1 MQLKRYWLSKF
12 FIKNHAS
19 LEIGIQ
25 GVLLDN
31 TLINWPDF
39 ETFPY
44 IESHFFFS
52 SLNWQANDIQ
62 YHYNWL
68 SKNTASNAITNILDQ
83 WGKINKAA
91 LIHLANA
98 IKAKMSQG
106 YLRKNTFTNIQN
118 KAIKQLKL
126 WPKDIA
132 LFSFDES
139 IHKSLKF
146 LQLVVSWSEQH
157 LAAFQKNYIDRQK
170 AVYLDYFQSIESNP
184 LTDRQQTSCI
194 TDEQNNLILAG
205 AGTGKTSTMI
215 GRVGYLLKSVQ
226 AKESDFLLLAFGKQ
240 AADEM
245 KVRIKEKLNLSSIR
259 VNTFHSLGLNIITS
273 VESKSPNISELASNE
288 TNKQNWTQAQFK
300 LLLAQ
305 SDFKLKVQSYSQ
317 AYLNSNKDLDGNI
330 EEISKNLSQL
340 IGLYKLALFD
350 KQQFQHRLS
359 KNKDQSQIK
368 SELEL
373 LSPIYQLYQKHLLD
387 CNEID
392 FEDMIIKAIQYVE
405 SNRFKSNWKHI
416 LVDEF
421 QDISEPRA
429 RLIKAL
435 KTQVSGSS
443 LFCVGDDWQAIYRFT
458 GADISLTTQFASYF
472 GATQITALDK
482 TFRFNNSISA
492 FASKFVM
499 QNPSQLHKE
508 MLTHTQVNE
517 PRVTLHQGD
526 SENKLSHVLADIN
539 DNTSSK
545 QSVYILSRYKFNLP
559 NRHNLNQLNVKFK
572 NLDIKTDTFHAS
584 KGKESDHVIILG
596 LNKGKYGFPS
606 QKPIPPLLDCLLP
619 KAEEFQHAEERR
631 LFYVAI
637 TRTKHAVHLLS
648 DIKKPSQFITELLE
662 KDYMINYNQVSDT
675 SLKEAV

>member
-1 MQLKRYWLSKF
+1 MQLKRYWISKF

-19 LEIGIQ
+19 LEINTQ

-31 TLINWPDF
+31 TLIKWPEF

-44 IESHFFFS
+44 IEHHFFFS
-52 SLNWQANDIQ
+52 SLNWQTNDLQ

-68 SKNTASNAITNILDQ
+68 SKKTTYDAINQILEH
-83 WGKINKAA
+83 WGEVYKAPLIN
-91 LIHLANA
+91 LANA

-106 YLRKNTFTNIQN
+106 YLRKNTFTNIQK
-118 KAIKQLKL
+118 KATQQLKL

-132 LFSFDES
+132 LFSFDDS
-139 IHKSLKF
+139 IYNSLQF
-146 LQLVVSWSEQH
+146 LQLVVSWSEKH
-157 LAAFQKNYIDRQK
+157 LAAFQNNYIDKQK
-170 AVYLDYFQSIESNP
+170 ALYLDYFQSIESNP
-184 LTDRQQTSCI
+184 LTDKQQIACI

-215 GRVGYLLKSVQ
+215 GRVGYLLKSNL

-245 KVRIKEKLNLSSIR
+245 KGRINDKLKCSSIK
-259 VNTFHSLGLNIITS
+259 VNTFHSLGLSIISS
-273 VESKSPNISELASNE
+273 VESNTPKISELASNE
-288 TNKQNWTQAQFK
+288 VKKQNWIQAQLNQ
-300 LLLAQ
+300 LLTQ
-305 SDFKLKVQSYSQ
+305 TDFKEKVHSYSET
-317 AYLNSNKDLDGNI
+317 YLNANKDLASDI
-330 EEISKNLSQL
+330 EEISKNLNQL

-350 KQQFQHRLS
+350 KQHFQHRLS
-359 KNKDQSQIK
+359 QNKQQSQIK

-373 LSPIYQLYQKHLLD
+373 LSPIYQLYQKHLLEL
-387 CNEID
+387 NEID

-405 SNRFKSNWKHI
+405 TNRFKSNWKHI

-435 KTQVSGSS
+435 KAQISGSS

-458 GADISLTTQFASYF
+458 GADVSLTTQFESYF
-472 GATQITALDK
+472 GPTKITALDK
-482 TFRFNNSISA
+482 TFRFNNSISD
-492 FASKFVM
+492 FASQFVM
-499 QNPSQLHKE
+499 QNPTQLHKE
-508 MLTHTQVNE
+508 MLTHTQVKE
-517 PRVTLHQGD
+517 PQITLHQGD
-526 SENKLSHVLADIN
+526 SEDKLNHVLTEIN
-539 DNTSSK
+539 DLITPK

-559 NRHNLNQLNVKFK
+559 NKNHLSSKYK

-596 LNKGKYGFPS
+596 LNNGKYGFPS
-606 QKPIPPLLDCLLP
+606 QKPISPLLDCLLP

-631 LFYVAI
+631 LFYVAV
-637 TRTKHAVHLLS
+637 TRTKHTVHLLS
-648 DIKKPSQFITELLE
+648 DIKKPSQFITEILE
-662 KDYMINYNQVSDT
+662 KDYMIKYNQLPDI

>member
-19 LEIGIQ
+19 LEITTQ

-31 TLINWPDF
+31 TLINWSEF

-52 SLNWQANDIQ
+52 SLNWQANDVQ

-68 SKNTASNAITNILDQ
+68 SKNTASNAITKILEQ
-83 WGKINKAA
+83 WGKINKAE
-91 LIHLANA
+91 LIHLVNS
-98 IKAKMSQG
+98 IKAKISQG
-106 YLRKNTFTNIQN
+106 YLRKNTFTNIQK
-118 KAIKQLKL
+118 KAIRQLEL

-139 IHKSLKF
+139 IYKSLQF
-146 LQLVVSWSEQH
+146 LQLVVSWSEKH
-157 LAAFQKNYIDRQK
+157 LAAFQKNYIDKQK
-170 AVYLDYFQSIESNP
+170 ALYLDYFQSIESNP
-184 LTDRQQTSCI
+184 LTDKQQIACI

-245 KVRIKEKLNLSSIR
+245 KNRINDKLNLSSIK
-259 VNTFHSLGLNIITS
+259 VNTFHSLGLSIITS
-273 VESKSPNISELASNE
+273 VESKSPQISEFASSE
-288 TNKQNWTQAQFK
+288 TKKQNWIQLQLKQLLTQD
-300 LLLAQ
+300 
-305 SDFKLKVQSYSQ
+305 DFKSKVESYTQ
-317 AYLNSNKDLDGNI
+317 AYLNANKDLQSNI

-359 KNKDQSQIK
+359 QNKDQSQIK

-373 LSPIYQLYQKHLLD
+373 LSPIYQLYQKHLLE

-435 KTQVSGSS
+435 KAQVSGSS

-458 GADISLTTQFASYF
+458 GADVSLTTHFESYF
-472 GATQITALDK
+472 GPTQITALDK
-482 TFRFNNSISA
+482 TFRFNNSIA
-492 FASKFVM
+492 DFASKFVM
-499 QNPSQLHKE
+499 QNPTQLHKT
-508 MLTHTQVNE
+508 MLTYTQVNE
-517 PRVTLHQGD
+517 PKITLHQGD
-526 SENKLSHVLADIN
+526 NEDKLNHVLTQIN
-539 DNTSSK
+539 DQTTSK
-545 QSVYILSRYKFNLP
+545 QSVYILARYKFSLANGASLS
-559 NRHNLNQLNVKFK
+559 HLNSKYK
-572 NLDIKTDTFHAS
+572 NLIIKTDTFHAS

-596 LNKGKYGFPS
+596 LNNGKYGFPS
-606 QKPIPPLLDCLLP
+606 QKPISPLLDCLLP
-619 KAEEFQHAEERR
+619 KAEEFQYAEERR
-631 LFYVAI
+631 LFYVAV
-637 TRTKHAVHLLS
+637 TRSKHTVHLLS

-662 KDYMINYNQVSDT
+662 KDYMINYNQVPDT